1 MDILFAS
8 GENFINIALNFA
20 VIIVLILYIIFSL
33 IIVRQVQ
40 LMSKVIVTGVNKY
53 VHLLSL
59 VHLLFAVIM
68 SIVIILAIT

>member
-1 MDILFAS
+1 MDTLFAS

-53 VHLLSL
+53 VYLLSL